1 MVRNGA
7 VVSASRGAASFGLL
21 LIALATAGCS
31 ADVARFDSP
40 YFGLNDSPAS
50 TSPSRGLGGPTNLSD
65 QQPDQSS
72 GGAYFPPS
80 SGRASPPTAPTG
92 SQGVRM
98 SALPEPAAPAPG
110 STPSPTRVAPAV
122 AAPPQPAR
130 AQTPVARGET
140 IEVQPGDT
148 LYSIARKHHVSVA
161 ELSSLNS
168 LSGPM
173 IRPGQKLVLPAS
185 AKQGPAVA
193 AKPVAAPVTVAAAPQ
208 TAAAQTVAPQ
218 PAAAVAEQ
226 PGTYTMRTGDSLYAV
241 ARRHKVSLGQLK
253 TINGITDE
261 RRVRVGTVLTIP
273 GADTVA
279 ATSGPAVGASKPAPA
294 PSPVAAAPA
303 AEPASPALS
312 TRPTIINSGPTS
324 SGAKQQV
331 AALEKSETTTDV
343 RPAAAEPAKPKG
355 PEVASAAT
363 QAGGAIAGTKFR
375 WPAKG
380 KIVSSFGQRADG
392 THNDGI
398 DIAVPLGT
406 EVLAAEAGVVAYA
419 GNELKGFGNLVL
431 LRHDNGWVTAYAH
444 NDALLVKR
452 GDKVRRGQAIAKAGK
467 SGSVD
472 QPTVHFEVRQGS
484 KPVDPVPLL
493 EKM

>member
-1 MVRNGA
+1 MVRIGA
-7 VVSASRGAASFGLL
+7 GVSASRSAAGFGLL
-21 LIALATAGCS
+21 VIAVATAGCS

-40 YFGLNDSPAS
+40 YFGLNDSPAA
-50 TSPSRGLGGPTNLSD
+50 TAPAPSRGLGGPTNLSD
-65 QQPDQSS
+65 QQPEQSS

-80 SGRASPPTAPTG
+80 SGRASPPAATG
-92 SQGVRM
+92 GGQGVRL
-98 SALPEPAAPAPG
+98 SALPDPSTSAPAG
-110 STPSPTRVAPAV
+110 TPSPTRTTPAV
-122 AAPPQPAR
+122 SAPSQPTRTQA
-130 AQTPVARGET
+130 PIPRGET
-140 IEVQPGDT
+140 IEVQQGDT
-148 LYSIARKHHVSVA
+148 LYSIAKKHHVSVA
-161 ELSSLNS
+161 ELSSLNN

-185 AKQGPAVA
+185 GRSAPAGTAAPAPA
-193 AKPVAAPVTVAAAPQ
+193 AKPAAAVTVAAAPSAV
-208 TAAAQTVAPQ
+208 AAPA
-218 PAAAVAEQ
+218 PAAAADQ

-241 ARRHKVSLGQLK
+241 ARKHKVTLEQLK
-253 TINGITDE
+253 AANGIADE
-261 RRVRVGTVLTIP
+261 RRVRVGTVLKIP
-273 GADTVA
+273 GADASAPASTPAIA
-279 ATSGPAVGASKPAPA
+279 AAKPAPA
-294 PSPVAAAPA
+294 PVAAPA
-303 AEPASPALS
+303 AADPASPALS
-312 TRPTIINSGPTS
+312 TRPTIIN
-324 SGAKQQV
+324 GAPRQV
-331 AALEKSETTTDV
+331 AALDKTETATDV
-343 RPAAAEPAKPKG
+343 PAAAAEPAKAKG
-355 PEVASAAT
+355 TEVASAAT
-363 QAGGAIAGTKFR
+363 QAGGAVAGSKFR

-392 THNDGI
+392 THNDGV

-452 GDKVRRGQAIAKAGK
+452 GDKVRRGQAVAKAGK

>member
-1 MVRNGA
+1 MVRIGA
-7 VVSASRGAASFGLL
+7 GVSASRSAASFGLMV
-21 LIALATAGCS
+21 IAVATAGCS

-40 YFGLNDSPAS
+40 YFGLNDSPAA
-50 TSPSRGLGGPTNLSD
+50 TAPAPSRGLGGPTSLSE
-65 QQPDQSS
+65 QQPEQSS
-72 GGAYFPPS
+72 GGAYYPPS
-80 SGRASPPTAPTG
+80 SGRSAPPAAQG
-92 SQGVRM
+92 SGQGVRM
-98 SALPEPAAPAPG
+98 SALPEPATPAPAG
-110 STPSPTRVAPAV
+110 APSPTRSTPA
-122 AAPPQPAR
+122 AAPSSQPAR
-130 AQTPVARGET
+130 TQAPVARGET

-148 LYSIARKHHVSVA
+148 LYSISKKHHVSLS
-161 ELSSLNS
+161 ELSSLNN

-185 AKQGPAVA
+185 AKTAPAAAAAPA
-193 AKPVAAPVTVAAAPQ
+193 AKPAAPIAVAAAP
-208 TAAAQTVAPQ
+208 
-218 PAAAVAEQ
+218 PAAASAPVAAAAAPAADQ

-241 ARRHKVSLGQLK
+241 ARKHKVTLEQLK
-253 TINGITDE
+253 TANGIADE
-261 RRVRVGTVLTIP
+261 RRVRVGTVLKIP
-273 GADTVA
+273 GAEASAPAAAPAVA
-279 ATSGPAVGASKPAPA
+279 AAKPAPA
-294 PSPVAAAPA
+294 PAPVSAAPA

-312 TRPTIINSGPTS
+312 TRPTIIN
-324 SGAKQQV
+324 GAPKQV
-331 AALEKSETTTDV
+331 AALDKAETATDAAPV
-343 RPAAAEPAKPKG
+343 VAAEPAKSKG
-355 PEVASAAT
+355 TEVASAAT
-363 QAGGAIAGTKFR
+363 QAGGAVAGSKFR

-392 THNDGI
+392 THNDGV

-444 NDALLVKR
+444 NDTLLVKR